1 VAIRSLAEIITTTIA
16 IGLVPARVTA
26 FDREQTFRKEKLQSD
41 EARDT
46 HVEIA
51 DRAYAI

>member
-1 VAIRSLAEIITTTIA
+1 MRALAVLSTTLIA
-16 IGLVPARVTA
+16 IGLLPAQAPA
-26 FDREQTFRKEKLQSD
+26 FDREQTFRKDKLQSD